1 MPPATLSIIVP
12 CYNVSDYIDECVAS
26 ITSQTYS
33 HIEIILI
40 DDGSTDD
47 TGERC
52 DSWAQHDN
60 RITVIHQQNQGVSA
74 SRNAGLDIASGDYI
88 LCVDSDDRIAPNLAM
103 QCMNLLQRESDDMIF
118 FGHNVIDSRGNFI
131 KAIPI
136 ECTSGEQMMP
146 KLLLNEVRSYSW
158 QFICKK
164 ELYTNIRFPK
174 GRKAE
179 DLSTTYL
186 LVDKTKKISVLP
198 NCLYDYRKRDTSIIG
213 NTLNDSQQAIQYYQ
227 DELKAFHEIKAWA
240 TAHDNHAYYGLTV
253 NTMLN
258 HLLLH
263 YYQMVSAGN
272 AAGLSWTRDRLLDE
286 NHAIDRHSIRPTIA
300 IQLLLLK
307 IGVLYRYDAF
317 SASIKKHIKALVRR

>member
-47 TGERC
+47 TGEQC

-60 RITVIHQQNQGVSA
+60 RITVIHQQNQGISA
-74 SRNAGLDIASGDYI
+74 SRNIGLNIASGDYI
-88 LCVDSDDRIAPNLAM
+88 LYVDSDDRIVPNLAT
-103 QCMNLLQRESDDMIF
+103 QCMNLLQRESADMVF
-118 FGHNVIDSRGNFI
+118 YGHNVIDSRGNLI
-131 KAIPI
+131 KAFPI
-136 ECTSGEQMMP
+136 ECISGEQMMP
-146 KLLLNEVRSYSW
+146 LILSNAVRSYPW

-164 ELYTNIRFPK
+164 ELYENIQFPK

-186 LVDKTKKISVLP
+186 LVDKTKKVAVLP
-198 NCLYDYRKRDTSIIG
+198 DCLYDYRRHDTSIIG
-213 NTLNDSQQAIQYYQ
+213 STLDDSQQAIQYYQ

-240 TAHDNHAYYGLTV
+240 SAHDNRAYYGLAV
-253 NTMLN
+253 NTMLK

-263 YYQMVSAGN
+263 YNQMVATKN
-272 AAGLSWTRDRLLDE
+272 AAGVSWAQDRLLDE
-286 NHAIDRHSIRPTIA
+286 KHAIDRHSIRPTIA
-300 IQLLLLK
+300 AQLLLLK
-307 IGVLYRYDAF
+307 IGVLYRYDVF
-317 SASIKKHIKALVRR
+317 SAFIKKHIKALMRR